1 MGMNRSLASSWLKSS
16 FSTRRILNDQRGSI
30 SILILG
36 LFMLTLITLIILTD
50 ISSIYIAKRALTQA
64 TEAAAQ
70 RGVKNLDLEKYYTRE
85 YNANRFVVN
94 LFGNGEQDP
103 GIPIDCEK
111 GQTDSIGALR
121 DWNLLGGPVS
131 RKNLRQIKVEEF
143 QCDGYEIGI
152 RSSAKVAL
160 PFVLPFI
167 GIEEVDISS
176 RVGTFAERK
185 TTTNYYGLNVG

>member
-1 MGMNRSLASSWLKSS
+1 MSRTLTSTWLKSS
-16 FSTRRILNDQRGSI
+16 FLAKKTLSDQRGSI

-50 ISSIYIAKRALTQA
+50 ISSIYIAKRTLTQA

-70 RGVKNLDLEKYYTRE
+70 RGVKNLDLERYYARE
-85 YNANRFVVN
+85 YNANRFVIN

-111 GQTDSIGALR
+111 GRTDSIGAMR
-121 DWNLLGGPVS
+121 DWNLMGGSVS
-131 RKNLRQIKVEEF
+131 RKNLSQVKVEEF

-167 GIEEVDISS
+167 GLEEVDISS
-176 RVGTFAERK
+176 QVGTFAERK
-185 TTTNYYGLNVG
+185 ITTKYYGLNLG

>member
-1 MGMNRSLASSWLKSS
+1 MSRTFTSTWLKSWILAKK
-16 FSTRRILNDQRGSI
+16 TLNDQRGSI

-70 RGVKNLDLEKYYTRE
+70 RGVKNLDLERYYARE
-85 YNANRFVVN
+85 YNANRFVIN

-111 GQTDSIGALR
+111 GRTDSIGAMR
-121 DWNLLGGPVS
+121 DWNLMGGSVS
-131 RKNLRQIKVEEF
+131 RKNLSQVKVEEF

-176 RVGTFAERK
+176 QVGTFAERK
-185 TTTNYYGLNVG
+185 ITTNYYGLNLG